1 MNNDIYDS
9 NVKLN
14 IPVKV
19 IPQENYHLYI
29 EYEDGKTIN
38 FDMNN
43 FLNHPLFKP
52 LKEKDFFDLVQ
63 INGSSISW
71 PNDIDICADSLYEFT
86 GTSK

>member
-1 MNNDIYDS
+1 MNKDVYDS

-19 IPQENYHLYI
+19 TPLENYHLYI
-29 EYEDGKTIN
+29 EYEDGKTSN
-38 FDMNN
+38 FDMNS

-52 LKEKDFFDLVQ
+52 LKEKAFFDLVQ

-71 PNDIDICADSLYEFT
+71 PNDIDICADSLYEFI
-86 GTSK
+86 K